1 MEVTNYFPMPRTVD
15 SMFALL
21 DLTAASTDH
30 NVLLQRLEH
39 TASIKK
45 KLHWNGLKHSYI
57 LSIHACNTA
66 YIIFAMQLIPSYI
79 YL

>member
-1 MEVTNYFPMPRTVD
+1 MEVTNYFPMLRTVD

-39 TASIKK
+39 TAVIKK
-45 KLHWNGLKHSYI
+45 KLHWNGLKHI
-57 LSIHACNTA
+57 
-66 YIIFAMQLIPSYI
+66 
-79 YL
+79 

>member
-30 NVLLQRLEH
+30 KFSLQRLEH
-39 TASIKK
+39 TAGIKK
-45 KLHWNGLKHSYI
+45 TLHWNGLKPIYVQYYPYMLVI
-57 LSIHACNTA
+57 LHT
-66 YIIFAMQLIPSYI
+66 
-79 YL
+79 

>member
-1 MEVTNYFPMPRTVD
+1 MEVTNYFPMLRAVD

-21 DLTAASTDH
+21 DLTAASTDY

-45 KLHWNGLKHSYI
+45 KLHWNGLKHIYVQYYPYMLRI
-57 LSIHACNTA
+57 LHT
-66 YIIFAMQLIPSYI
+66 
-79 YL
+79 